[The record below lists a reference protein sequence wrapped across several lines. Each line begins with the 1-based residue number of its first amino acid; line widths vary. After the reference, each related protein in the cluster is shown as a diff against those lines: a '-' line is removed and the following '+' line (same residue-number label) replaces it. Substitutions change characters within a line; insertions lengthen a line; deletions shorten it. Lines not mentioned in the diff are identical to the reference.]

1 MRLLYLNPNATA
13 AMTDGVVSVARAAV
27 PEAEVLGWTNA
38 SGPPA
43 IQGPEDGE
51 MAVAGL
57 MAMLPA
63 AREAQADV
71 IVIACFD
78 DTGLALMQSAAHCP
92 VLGIGQSA
100 YHMAS
105 LLGHRFSVVTTLAVS
120 VPVIEG
126 NIADS
131 GFAPLCSKVRASGLG
146 VLEVDEA
153 SPATRQRLTD
163 EIAAAA
169 REDGVT
175 AAILGCAGMAQLA
188 GDLQA
193 RSTLRLIDGVHASA
207 HFAMALHRA
216 LADNP

>member
-1 MRLLYLNPNATA
+1 MRLLYLNPNATV
-13 AMTDGVVSVARAAV
+13 AMTESVVSVARNAL

-43 IQGPEDGE
+43 IQGPEDGA

-63 AREAQADV
+63 AKEAKVDV

-78 DTGLALMQSAAHCP
+78 DTGLALLQTAAHCP
-92 VLGIGQSA
+92 VIGIGQAA

-105 LLGHRFSVVTTLAVS
+105 LLGCRFSVVTTLAIS

-153 SPATRQRLTD
+153 SPATRARLSD
-163 EIAAAA
+163 EIDAAA

-175 AAILGCAGMAQLA
+175 AAILGCAGMALLA
-188 GDLQA
+188 EDLQA
-193 RSTLRLIDGVHASA
+193 GTSLRLIDGVQASA
-207 HFAMALHRA
+207 RFALALHPLR
-216 LADNP
+216 L

>member
-1 MRLLYLNPNATA
+1 MRLLYLNPNATE
-13 AMTDGVVSVARAAV
+13 AMTDGVVSVARAAL

-63 AREAQADV
+63 ARKAQVDV

-78 DTGLALMQSAAHCP
+78 DTGLALLQTAAHCP
-92 VLGIGQSA
+92 VIGIGQAA
-100 YHMAS
+100 YHMAA

-120 VPVIEG
+120 VPVIAG

-146 VLEVDEA
+146 VLEVDKA
-153 SPATRQRLTD
+153 NPTTRARLSA
-163 EIAAAA
+163 EIDAAQH
-169 REDGVT
+169 EDNVT
-175 AAILGCAGMAQLA
+175 AVILGCASMAQLA
-188 GDLQA
+188 ADLQ
-193 RSTLRLIDGVHASA
+193 SHTSLRLIDGVYASA
-207 HFAMALHRA
+207 RLA
-216 LADNP
+216 LALYKTHP